1 MAGQQR
7 SGGPKD
13 ELARVAVVEDDDPL
27 RQVVTDVLE
36 SAGFRVAPWGSAADA
51 LQELERFRPDLTLI
65 DIELGEGIDGF
76 GLAELIRARFDV
88 PFVFLT
94 ASDGLGN
101 RLRGFE
107 LGADDYIV
115 KPFAV
120 PELVAR
126 VTAVLRRAGRLTSP
140 TIEVYDIIIDEMRRE
155 VTRDGVDLAL
165 TSLEFDILAMLARHR
180 GTPVSKRRLLALV
193 WGFGDL
199 DPNLVEVHVSALRRK
214 LEEHGPRVIYTE
226 RSLGYVI
233 RA

>member
-1 MAGQQR
+1 VAGRQVDGAPR
-7 SGGPKD
+7 D
-13 ELARVAVVEDDDPL
+13 ELARVAVVEDDDAL
-27 RQVVTDVLE
+27 RQVVTDVLTG
-36 SAGFRVAPWGSAADA
+36 AGFRVAPWASAADA
-51 LQELERFRPDLTLI
+51 LEAIDRFRPDLTLI
-65 DIELGEGIDGF
+65 DIDLGEGVDGF
-76 GLAELIRARFDV
+76 GLAEVIRARIDV

-94 ASDGLGN
+94 ASDGLGA

-140 TIEVYDIIIDEMRRE
+140 TIEVFDIVIDETRRE
-155 VTRDGVDLAL
+155 ATRAGVDLGL

-199 DPNLVEVHVSALRRK
+199 DPNVVEVHVSALRRK
-214 LEEHGPRVIYTE
+214 LEERGPRVIYTE
-226 RSLGYVI
+226 RSQGYVI